1 MRESLEFFLYR
12 NLYFSLLTF
21 HFALARPSAR
31 TTTNTQRTPS
41 VKPRR
46 VLHVHSTLPARRA
59 LHFALARRP
68 ALARAK
74 HTNTMS
80 NEENTNIPRR
90 RTDRITPQGKHTRL
104 RNILNIIFMLG
115 AVIGLIIY
123 FYSDKTIGAYVIL
136 AAIGVKLVE
145 CSIRLIN

>member
-1 MRESLEFFLYR
+1 MHHKFTGRHGGLPLR
-12 NLYFSLLTF
+12 VGGILNCAPLL
-21 HFALARPSAR
+21 HGP
-31 TTTNTQRTPS
+31 NIQ
-41 VKPRR
+41 
-46 VLHVHSTLPARRA
+46 
-59 LHFALARRP
+59 
-68 ALARAK
+68 
-74 HTNTMS
+74 NTMS

-123 FYSDKTIGAYVIL
+123 FNSDKTIGAYVIL

>member
-1 MRESLEFFLYR
+1 MRHKFTGRHGGLPL
-12 NLYFSLLTF
+12 
-21 HFALARPSAR
+21 
-31 TTTNTQRTPS
+31 
-41 VKPRR
+41 R
-46 VLHVHSTLPARRA
+46 VGGILNHSELRLRGPNIQ
-59 LHFALARRP
+59 
-68 ALARAK
+68 
-74 HTNTMS
+74 NTMS

>member
-1 MRESLEFFLYR
+1 MRHKFTGRHGGLPLRVGGILNHSEL
-12 NLYFSLLTF
+12 
-21 HFALARPSAR
+21 RPLR
-31 TTTNTQRTPS
+31 GPNIQ
-41 VKPRR
+41 
-46 VLHVHSTLPARRA
+46 
-59 LHFALARRP
+59 
-68 ALARAK
+68 
-74 HTNTMS
+74 NTMS

>member
-1 MRESLEFFLYR
+1 MRHKFTGRHGGLPL
-12 NLYFSLLTF
+12 
-21 HFALARPSAR
+21 
-31 TTTNTQRTPS
+31 
-41 VKPRR
+41 R
-46 VLHVHSTLPARRA
+46 VGSILNHSELRLHWPNIQ
-59 LHFALARRP
+59 
-68 ALARAK
+68 
-74 HTNTMS
+74 NTMS